1 MSIPNYGE
9 TPMKRRNSNVLMND
23 LGSGFTDES
32 FETIV
37 ENFQT
42 QLNTADEFST
52 PRNTGYS

>member
-1 MSIPNYGE
+1 
-9 TPMKRRNSNVLMND
+9 MND